1 MTGKPKMHVG
11 SKYGHLTIIA
21 DSGERNRNGS
31 VVWLCKCDCGN
42 VVNRSSDSIKNSMTK
57 GCVISCNC
65 MRDKALGKKLKDDPK
80 RKELARKS
88 LHQIDGTTL
97 QSIGKQKLRKNN
109 TSGYRGVSYSNRDG
123 VWRARLYLRGVEY
136 CKTFK
141 KKEDAIKY
149 RAHLEETLIKPI
161 FDKARE
167 EGII

>member
-11 SKYGHLTIIA
+11 SKYGHLTIIG
-21 DSGERNRNGS
+21 DTGERNRNGS
-31 VVWLCKCDCGN
+31 VVWACKCDCGN
-42 VVNRSSDSIKNSMTK
+42 VVIRSSNSIKNSMTK
-57 GCVISCNC
+57 GHTVSCNC
-65 MRDKALGKKLKDDPK
+65 KRDKDILKKFKDDPK

-97 QSIGKQKLRKNN
+97 QSIGKQKMRKNN
-109 TSGYRGVSYSNRDG
+109 TSGYRGVGYCKRNK

-136 CKTFK
+136 CKNFK